1 MKEENHTLS
10 FIIQGAKSLVTP
22 IIAIILGLIVG
33 ALAISLM
40 GLSPVKAYQAL
51 LKGALGSLNGVGE
64 TLVKATPL
72 IFTGLSFGLA
82 KKGGLINIGAEGQ
95 LYLGGLASAW
105 VGFALKGLPTFIHLP
120 LSILVGF
127 LAGGIWGFIPGWL
140 KVRFGASEII
150 TTVMLNYV
158 GIYLISYMVTG
169 PLIEPPGNFPQTP
182 PVASTAELP
191 IILGGT
197 RLHLGFLIALL
208 MILGYYFFLWRTNI
222 GYEIRVVGSNPQ
234 AAAYA
239 GINASRDTMLVMF
252 LAGGLAGLAG
262 TGEILGIQHR
272 LFQNF
277 SPGYGY
283 DGIAVSLLGY
293 NSPIGILLAALL
305 FGVLR
310 SGGNMMQ
317 MIAKVP
323 VAIVY
328 VIQAFVVIFVAAEGM
343 LRRWQE
349 KQGLRKLQ
357 SLRTQAE
364 VKSSNGEYLAGRN
377 N

>member
-1 MKEENHTLS
+1 MKEENGLIK
-10 FIIQGAKSLVTP
+10 FIAQGAKTLATP
-22 IIAIILGLIVG
+22 IIATVLGLILG

-40 GLSPVKAYQAL
+40 GLSPIQAYQAL

-64 TLVKATPL
+64 TFVKATPL

-95 LYLGGLASAW
+95 LYLGGLASVW
-105 VGFALKGLPTFIHLP
+105 VGFALKGLPIFIHLP
-120 LSILVGF
+120 LSILAGF

-182 PVASTAELP
+182 PVAKTAELP
-191 IILGGT
+191 VILSGT

-208 MILGYYFFLWRTNI
+208 MVLGYYLFLWRTNI
-222 GYEIRVVGSNPQ
+222 GYEIRVVGNNPQ

-262 TGEILGIQHR
+262 VGEILGIQHR

-293 NSPIGILLAALL
+293 NSPVGILLAALL

-317 MIAKVP
+317 MVAKVP
-323 VAIVY
+323 VAVVY
-328 VIQAFVVIFVAAEGM
+328 IIQAFVIIFVAGEGM
-343 LRRWQE
+343 LRRWQ
-349 KQGLRKLQ
+349 KKRGLKAA
-357 SLRTQAE
+357 QALGVKE
-364 VKSSNGEYLAGRN
+364 VRGQDGQYLASRN

>member
-1 MKEENHTLS
+1 MKEENHLVR
-10 FIIQGAKSLVTP
+10 FIAQGAKTLATP
-22 IIAIILGLIVG
+22 IIATVLGLILG
-33 ALAISLM
+33 ALAIALM

-51 LKGALGSLNGVGE
+51 LKGALGSLNGIGE

-95 LYLGGLASAW
+95 LYLGGLASVW
-105 VGFALKGLPTFIHLP
+105 VGFALKGLPVFIHLP
-120 LSILVGF
+120 LSILAGF

-182 PVASTAELP
+182 PVAKTAELP
-191 IILGGT
+191 VILSGT

-208 MILGYYFFLWRTNI
+208 MVLGYYFFLWRTNI
-222 GYEIRVVGSNPQ
+222 GYEIRVVGNNPQ

-262 TGEILGIQHR
+262 VGEILGIQHR

-293 NSPIGILLAALL
+293 NSPVGILLAALL

-317 MIAKVP
+317 MVAKVP
-323 VAIVY
+323 VAVVY
-328 VIQAFVVIFVAAEGM
+328 IIQAFVIIFVAAEGM
-343 LRRWQE
+343 LRRWQ
-349 KQGLRKLQ
+349 KRRGLKAA
-357 SLRTQAE
+357 QALDVKE
-364 VKSSNGEYLAGRN
+364 VRGQDGQYLASRN